1 MVCPLTRHSEVRLI
15 GPGDVVHLRIFT
27 RNLVIL
33 SSVEHVQELL
43 EKRSAI
49 YSSRPR
55 FVLHS
60 EM

>member
-1 MVCPLTRHSEVRLI
+1 MEL
-15 GPGDVVHLRIFT
+15 GNVVHLRIFT
-27 RNLVIL
+27 RNVVIL
-33 SSVEHVQELL
+33 SSFEDAQELL

-49 YSSRPR
+49 YSSRSR

>member
-1 MVCPLTRHSEVRLI
+1 M
-15 GPGDVVHLRIFT
+15 HLRVFT
-27 RNLVIL
+27 RNLIIL
-33 SSVEHVQELL
+33 SSFEDAQELL

-55 FVLHS
+55 FVLYS

>member
-1 MVCPLTRHSEVRLI
+1 M
-15 GPGDVVHLRIFT
+15 HLRVFT
-27 RNLVIL
+27 KDLIIL
-33 SSVEHVQELL
+33 SSFKDAQELL

-55 FVLHS
+55 FVLYA